1 MKINKPEFIFY
12 TSATLLFITLIS
24 AAFHYSS
31 IQQDDAVRINLA
43 GRQRML
49 SQKIVK
55 ELLLYSSNEVSRD
68 RVIQSVN
75 IFSQTQ
81 NALINGGPAPMS
93 AGSEKMRTLSQ
104 IQEIE
109 TLNKLLEVEEM
120 WESVQGE
127 IFNFISKKNR
137 NSLKYV
143 ISRNEIFLDKIEE
156 SVYALQK
163 KSENNSLILQIIIIL
178 LVLII
183 LSLFIIII
191 YRKVKEV
198 READKR
204 IKELE
209 TLLPICSSCKK
220 IRTNNDEPKE
230 IKSWTSIEEYLRKNN
245 EMIFTHTICPDCKKK
260 LYPDLKE

>member
-1 MKINKPEFIFY
+1 MKINKPGFIFY
-12 TSATLLFITLIS
+12 TSAALLFITLIS
-24 AAFHYSS
+24 AALHYSS

-49 SQKIVK
+49 SQKILK
-55 ELLLYSSNEVSRD
+55 ELLLYSSNEVSPD
-68 RVIQSVN
+68 TVIQSVN

-81 NALINGGPAPMS
+81 KALINGGPAPMS
-93 AGSEKMRTLSQ
+93 VGSEKMRTLSQ
-104 IQEIE
+104 IKEME

-120 WESVQGE
+120 WKSVEGE
-127 IFNFISKKNR
+127 IINFISRKN
-137 NSLKYV
+137 NKSLKYV
-143 ISRNEIFLDKIEE
+143 ISINEIFLEKIEE

-163 KSENNSLILQIIIIL
+163 KSEKNSLVLQIIIIL
-178 LVLII
+178 LVMII

-220 IRTNNDEPKE
+220 IRTNNNKPKE
-230 IKSWTSIEEYLRKNN
+230 IRSWTSIEEYLGKNN
-245 EMIFTHTICPDCKKK
+245 EMIFTHTICPQCIKK